1 MKEVGMQIKNRQQLL
16 TILAIAAIALFAANQ
31 LVLSP
36 LQKVWN
42 GRATRIS
49 DLRKNINRANML
61 IQREQLPG
69 QSIGRRWQQM
79 TNNALPNN
87 TSAAEQRVFKA
98 IDLWAQDSGVAI
110 TAITPQWKH
119 DSDDYM
125 TFECRVDAA
134 GDLGKLSRFLYSVE
148 RDPTALKL
156 ELVELG
162 ARDKEGQQLSLGL
175 QLSGLVLTAQKQ

>member
-1 MKEVGMQIKNRQQLL
+1 MKEAGMQIKNRQQLL
-16 TILAIAAIALFAANQ
+16 TIVAIVVVALFAGNE

-36 LQKVWN
+36 ILKVWN

-49 DLRKNINRANML
+49 DLRKNISRANSM

-69 QSIGRRWQQM
+69 QSISRRWQQM

-87 TSAAEQRVFKA
+87 ASAAEQQVFKA
-98 IDLWAQDSGVAI
+98 VDLWAQNSGVSI

-134 GDLGKLSRFLYSVE
+134 GDLSKLSRFLYSVE
-148 RDPTALKL
+148 RDPMALKL

>member
-1 MKEVGMQIKNRQQLL
+1 MQTKNRQQLL
-16 TILAIAAIALFAANQ
+16 IIVTIAAVSLFAADR

-36 LQKVWN
+36 LLKAWSV
-42 GRATRIS
+42 RATRIA
-49 DLRKNINRANML
+49 DLHKNIDRANAMM
-61 IQREQLPG
+61 QREQLPN
-69 QSIGRRWQQM
+69 QSIRSRWEQM
-79 TNNALPNN
+79 SRNTLTNN

-98 IDLWAQDSGVAI
+98 VDLWAQNSGVAI
-110 TAITPQWKH
+110 SAVTPQWKH

-148 RDPTALKL
+148 RDPMALKL

-162 ARDKEGQQLSLGL
+162 ARDKEGQQLSMGL
-175 QLSGLVLTAQKQ
+175 QLSGLVLTPQKR

>member
-1 MKEVGMQIKNRQQLL
+1 VQIKNRQQLL
-16 TILAIAAIALFAANQ
+16 IIGAIAAIALFAGDE

-36 LQKVWN
+36 LMKIW
-42 GRATRIS
+42 GARAARVAE
-49 DLRKNINRANML
+49 LRKQIDRGKGL
-61 IQREQLPG
+61 VEREQK
-69 QSIGRRWQQM
+69 QSIRNRWMLM
-79 TNNALPNN
+79 TSNALPNN
-87 TSAAEQRVFKA
+87 SSAAEQQVYKA
-98 IDLWAQDSGVAI
+98 IDLWAQNSGVAVS
-110 TAITPQWKH
+110 AITPQWKH

-148 RDPTALKL
+148 RDPMALKL

-175 QLSGLVLTAQKQ
+175 QLSGLVLNTPTL

>member
-1 MKEVGMQIKNRQQLL
+1 VQIKNRQQLL
-16 TILAIAAIALFAANQ
+16 TVVAIAAAALFAANQ

-36 LQKVWN
+36 ILKVWN
-42 GRATRIS
+42 GRATRIA
-49 DLRKNINRANML
+49 DLRKNISRANSMM
-61 IQREQLPG
+61 QREQLPG

-79 TNNALPNN
+79 TNHALPNN
-87 TSAAEQRVFKA
+87 TSAAEQQIFKA
-98 IDLWAQDSGVAI
+98 IDLWAQNSGVSI

-148 RDPTALKL
+148 RDPMALKL

-175 QLSGLVLTAQKQ
+175 QLSGLVLTAQK

>member
-1 MKEVGMQIKNRQQLL
+1 VQIKNRQQLL
-16 TILAIAAIALFAANQ
+16 IIGAIAAIALFAGDE

-36 LQKVWN
+36 LMKIW
-42 GRATRIS
+42 GARAARVAE
-49 DLRKNINRANML
+49 LRKQIDRGKGL
-61 IQREQLPG
+61 VEREQK
-69 QSIGRRWQQM
+69 QSIRNRWMLM
-79 TNNALPNN
+79 TSNALPNN
-87 TSAAEQRVFKA
+87 SSAAEQQVYKA
-98 IDLWAQDSGVAI
+98 IDLWAQNSGVAVS
-110 TAITPQWKH
+110 AITPQWKH

-148 RDPTALKL
+148 RDPMALKL

-175 QLSGLVLTAQKQ
+175 QLSGLVLTSQKQ

>member
-1 MKEVGMQIKNRQQLL
+1 VQIKNRQQLL
-16 TILAIAAIALFAANQ
+16 VIGAVVAIALFAGDQ

-36 LQKVWN
+36 LSKAWSA
-42 GRATRIS
+42 RAKRIS
-49 DLRKNINRANML
+49 ELRNEITDGKVL
-61 IQREQLPG
+61 VQREQ
-69 QSIGRRWQQM
+69 SIRSRWEEM
-79 TNNALPNN
+79 SSNALTNN
-87 TSAAEQRVFKA
+87 TSAAEQQVFKA
-98 IDLWAQDSGVAI
+98 IDLWAQNSGV
-110 TAITPQWKH
+110 TVSAITPQWKH

-148 RDPTALKL
+148 RDPMALKL

-175 QLSGLVLTAQKQ
+175 QLSGLVLNTPTR

>member
-1 MKEVGMQIKNRQQLL
+1 MQIKNRQQLL
-16 TILAIAAIALFAANQ
+16 IIGAIVAIALFAGDQ

-36 LQKVWN
+36 VLKVWSA
-42 GRATRIS
+42 RTARVA
-49 DLRKNINRANML
+49 DLRKKITDGKML
-61 IQREQLPG
+61 VQREQ
-69 QSIGRRWQQM
+69 SIRSRWQQM
-79 TNNALPNN
+79 SRNALPNN
-87 TSAAEQRVFKA
+87 TSAAEQQVYKA
-98 IDLWAQDSGVAI
+98 IDLWAQNTGVAI
-110 TAITPQWKH
+110 SAITPQWKH

-148 RDPTALKL
+148 RDPMALKL

-175 QLSGLVLTAQKQ
+175 QLSGLVLNTPTR